1 MQNRDF
7 YLKVWDICWYISEIF
22 IKNANQQV
30 GWHCVDFLTT
40 EMALPQA
47 VKHRRLAH
55 SSNWPFA
62 FIRVHSRFKKGSA
75 PQGRVA
81 LPGNSGPFGESSLP
95 ILCPPGDDSKRR
107 EARLTGLTPIVHP
120 SLRPPGDYKKR
131 REARLTGFEPVTV
144 RLEGGCSIQLSYR
157 RCWGD
162 C

>member
-1 MQNRDF
+1 MGHLLVHLR
-7 YLKVWDICWYISEIF
+7 IF
-22 IKNANQQV
+22 GKNANQQV

-95 ILCPPGDDSKRR
+95 ILCPPGDQMKRR
-107 EARLTGLTPIVHP
+107 EARLTGLIPTSIPVCA
-120 SLRPPGDYKKR
+120 LRAIK
-131 REARLTGFEPVTV
+131 
-144 RLEGGCSIQLSYR
+144 
-157 RCWGD
+157 
-162 C
+162 